1 MNSDSAAQAVRDI
14 DLVLRIRRSR
24 ADVFGAGLFS
34 DPAWDILLQLCA
46 ATLGGRRLSLRD
58 VATDVPRSTLAR
70 WAAVLE
76 DRGLIRC
83 ETDPILSSTLW
94 LSLTAQG
101 ERKMSGVLARL
112 HELRPVG

>member
-1 MNSDSAAQAVRDI
+1 MNRELAARAARDLE
-14 DLVLRIRRSR
+14 LVLRVRRARSQ
-24 ADVFGAGLFS
+24 VFGAGLFS

-46 ATLGGRRLSLRD
+46 AGWEARRLSLSD

-83 ETDPILSSTLW
+83 ELDPIASSTLW
-94 LSLTAQG
+94 LSLTASG
-101 ERKMSGVLARL
+101 ELKMSGLLASL
-112 HELRPVG
+112 HELHRAA